1 MVATI
6 VLIHRIYVT
15 ASTQGGSICCC
26 ECILDWLWNITYN
39 HTLLEYK
46 IQPRTTARSQPQT
59 ATPPQLQAQ
68 PRPSL
73 SGRPEQASPTG
84 TQRPTVVSP
93 PRSNSPGVPQQFTP
107 HSPKPVPF
115 NLLNLSSQHSQPN
128 QMQTLILSNTN
139 LEGLMYLQRKFMGII
154 SPLILIVRQWT
165 MRTLTKTKSTAKS
178 RSFSQGLGFSNTST

>member
-1 MVATI
+1 M
-6 VLIHRIYVT
+6 LLHRLREEAFAA
-15 ASTQGGSICCC
+15 ASVFWIGFG
-26 ECILDWLWNITYN
+26 
-39 HTLLEYK
+39 TLLIITLCSNTRY
-46 IQPRTTARSQPQT
+46 SLG
-59 ATPPQLQAQ
+59 PQLDHNLKLQLH
-68 PRPSL
+68 RNCKL
-73 SGRPEQASPTG
+73 SHVRRYQVDPEQASPTG